1 MSVSTRIKEVRKAMK
16 MSRDV
21 FGEKLGVSRDVIA
34 NIELDRLAN
43 PEHKEPVYKLICST
57 FNVSYEWL
65 TTGQGDMYVESQ
77 EAYFDTLAEQ
87 YGLGFYARKVLDFYG
102 SLDVEQKNTLEILM
116 RDFVYSVIE
125 TEAAADEDAPPSPV
139 DNVIERIDLY
149 RAADSKHGTE
159 HEIIKDGQDTL
170 DGLTKIKGKHIGK
183 KEDF

>member
-1 MSVSTRIKEVRKAMK
+1 VQALVERIKAVRQDTQKTQK
-16 MSRDV
+16 D
-21 FGEKLGVSRDVIA
+21 FGKSLGVSRDTYASYESGRVVPS
-34 NIELDRLAN
+34 ETFMQLLCS
-43 PEHKEPVYKLICST
+43 VY
-57 FNVSYEWL
+57 NVNYEWL

-159 HEIIKDGQDTL
+159 HEVIKDGQDTL
-170 DGLTKIKGKHIGK
+170 DGLTKIKGKHVGK